1 MRYRQRLVFA
11 GPASVKLDAGLPMPF
26 HVVSG
31 ELVINRDHPIFD
43 PQLETDSSAVY
54 VLTLVKWRGQSAVS
68 NALPTPQELESED
81 ARVVTVVI
89 YLDLGPG
96 SAIAVETARQLAP
109 MLYPLLD

>member
-1 MRYRQRLVFA
+1 M
-11 GPASVKLDAGLPMPF
+11 
-26 HVVSG
+26 
-31 ELVINRDHPIFD
+31 
-43 PQLETDSSAVY
+43 
-54 VLTLVKWRGQSAVS
+54 LTLVKWRSQGGASDG
-68 NALPTPQELESED
+68 LPTPQDLESKD

>member
-1 MRYRQRLVFA
+1 VRNAGYRQHLVFP
-11 GPASVKLDAGLPMPF
+11 GPAAVKLDSGLPMPF
-26 HVVSG
+26 
-31 ELVINRDHPIFD
+31 
-43 PQLETDSSAVY
+43 
-54 VLTLVKWRGQSAVS
+54 
-68 NALPTPQELESED
+68 TPQELESDE